1 VVEEATAAE
10 TETEGEV
17 MTLDAAHILLVDSL
31 ETLDEM
37 RRLLFV
43 AAAAASAQALPA
55 IVGLDA
61 EWQPER
67 ASTFGPKPANPVS
80 ILQVCTRTVEQG
92 SHHSWHYTRVITDP
106 S

>member
-1 VVEEATAAE
+1 MVEEATAAE

-37 RRLLFV
+37 RRLLH
-43 AAAAASAQALPA
+43 ATLDASAQALPA

>member
-37 RRLLFV
+37 RRLLNV